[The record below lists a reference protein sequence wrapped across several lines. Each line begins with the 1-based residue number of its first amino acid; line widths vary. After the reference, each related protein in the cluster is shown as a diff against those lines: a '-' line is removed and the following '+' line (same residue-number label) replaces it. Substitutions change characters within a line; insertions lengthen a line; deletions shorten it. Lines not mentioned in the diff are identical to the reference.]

1 MKINWGK
8 GIVIAMVLFMLF
20 ILSFVYKTFTN
31 SKYDH
36 HLVTKEYYK
45 DELNYQKEIDAVAK
59 ANKLNEKVKLNTI
72 DKGIEII
79 FPSELKEKNIVG
91 SVKFTRSA
99 DDKLD
104 FNLPIS
110 LENGKMLVP
119 DAKLVKGIYIVNIS
133 WKIDNE
139 AYLFKDNFYY

>member
-1 MKINWGK
+1 MKINWGT
-8 GIVIAMVLFMLF
+8 GIAIAMISFMLF

-36 HLVTKEYYK
+36 HLVTENYYK
-45 DELNYQKEIDAVAK
+45 DEINYQQEIDAVTK
-59 ANKLNEKVKLNTI
+59 ANALSSKIQLKTTETGV
-72 DKGIEII
+72 EIT
-79 FPSELKEKNIVG
+79 FPTELKEKNIVG
-91 SVKFTRSA
+91 KVKFIRSA

-104 FNLPIS
+104 FSVPIS
-110 LENGKMLVP
+110 LENGNMFIS

-133 WKIDNE
+133 WKMDDK

>member
-45 DELNYQKEIDAVAK
+45 DEINYQKEIDAVIK
-59 ANKLNEKVKLNTI
+59 ANTLSSKIQLKTI
-72 DKGIEII
+72 ETGVEII
-79 FPSELKEKNIVG
+79 FPSELKGKKIEG

-110 LENGKMLVP
+110 LENSKMLVP
-119 DAKLVKGIYIVNIS
+119 DTKLVKGIYIVNIS
-133 WKIDNE
+133 WKMDDE